1 MRLRILVRV
10 LCSYP
15 SCAQAVNAMLPCTVN
30 TRINSLFPLNGGRQT
45 GGRQTGK
52 NQKSQKSKIPKNL
65 KNHPQNQKDTI
76 KKIKANKYET

>member
-1 MRLRILVRV
+1 M
-10 LCSYP
+10 
-15 SCAQAVNAMLPCTVN
+15 
-30 TRINSLFPLNGGRQT
+30 SLFPPNGGRQT
-45 GGRQTGK
+45 GGRQTRK